1 MSGVNTPSSPRSS
14 PNSQNKTLANANVAQ
29 ENSISSKIDK
39 RLAVAKEKN
48 EGVIKLL
55 LLGAGESG
63 KSTLFKQFNTIY
75 GAGFSTEDRKKYTPV
90 VHGNVV
96 SGMQILYRESEAYGT
111 VDSSFQELGKKLLE
125 AKAGTLMAP
134 EFGKEL
140 MELWKDPAIKKTY
153 ENRSNFQ
160 FYDSFYYFFDKLEDL
175 IAPNYV
181 PSLPDILRSRVQTV
195 GMTDVKY
202 TIQGRHY
209 HLLDVGGQRSQRKMW
224 IKHFQDVSAVIFVAA
239 ISEYDQVIAEDGFT
253 NRIVEALT
261 MWEEISNSKWF
272 IESAMVLFLNKKDLL
287 ADKLAKG
294 IPISKHFD
302 DYKGENKYENAVS
315 YFKHKFA
322 AKTKKKKEIYIH
334 VTCATDT
341 QNIKVIFGVVT
352 DIVIRSCLKAAGL
365 TI

>member
-1 MSGVNTPSSPRSS
+1 MSSSNTPSSPRSPTGHLS
-14 PNSQNKTLANANVAQ
+14 STVVAQ
-29 ENSISSKIDK
+29 ESSISSKIDK
-39 RLAVAKEKN
+39 RLATAKEKS

-63 KSTLFKQFNTIY
+63 KSTLFKQFNNIY
-75 GAGFSTEDRKKYTPV
+75 GAGFSTEDRKKYTPI

-96 SGMQILYRESEAYGT
+96 SGMQILFRESETYGPC
-111 VDSSFQELGKKLLE
+111 SAESQEFGKTLLE
-125 AKAGTLMAP
+125 AKVGTLMNA
-134 EFGKEL
+134 EFGKQL
-140 MELWKDPAIKKTY
+140 VELWKDPAIKKTY

-160 FYDSFYYFFDKLEDL
+160 FYDSFYYFFEKLDDL
-175 IAPNYV
+175 LAPNYI
-181 PSLPDILRSRVQTV
+181 PSLQDILRSRVQTI

-224 IKHFQDVSAVIFVAA
+224 IKYFQDVSAVIFVAA

-253 NRIVEALT
+253 NRVVESLT

-272 IESAMVLFLNKKDLL
+272 IESAIILFLNKKDLL
-287 ADKLAKG
+287 MDKLQKG
-294 IPISKHFD
+294 IAINQHFD

-315 YFKHKFA
+315 FFKHKFA

-365 TI
+365 TV

>member
-1 MSGVNTPSSPRSS
+1 M
-14 PNSQNKTLANANVAQ
+14 AQ
-29 ENSISSKIDK
+29 ESSLSSKIDK
-39 RLAVAKEKN
+39 RLAVSKEKT

-75 GAGFSTEDRKKYTPV
+75 GAGFSTEDRKKYAPI

-96 SGMQILYRESEAYGT
+96 SGMQILFRESEAYG
-111 VDSSFQELGKKLLE
+111 VCASEFQDLGKTLME
-125 AKAGTLMAP
+125 AKVGTLMSA
-134 EFGKEL
+134 EFGKQL

-153 ENRSNFQ
+153 ENPSNFQ
-160 FYDSFYYFFDKLEDL
+160 FYDSFLYFFEKLEEL
-175 IAPNYV
+175 LAPNYV
-181 PSLPDILRSRVQTV
+181 PSLQDILRSRVQTV
-195 GMTDVKY
+195 GMADVKY

-209 HLLDVGGQRSQRKMW
+209 HLLDVGGQRSQRKQW
-224 IKHFQDVSAVIFVAA
+224 IKYFQDVAAVIFVAA
-239 ISEYDQVIAEDGFT
+239 ISEYDQVVAEDGYT
-253 NRIVEALT
+253 NRVVESLT

-272 IESAMVLFLNKKDLL
+272 LESAMVLFLNKKDVL

-294 IPISKHFD
+294 IAISKHFD

-365 TI
+365 TV